1 VAAHAQ
7 AQGMTGS
14 RKAAIFLAALGEEAA
29 SLVLRQLTERDV
41 EALSGELA
49 GLESVEPEVAH
60 GVLLEIAAAGEK
72 TPAITGGSAYV
83 RQILRRTFNEE
94 QCQKIFE
101 RIPAMT
107 QKTSASLEGLRSA
120 DPQLLATV
128 LQDEH
133 PQAIALILAQFE
145 SAQASAILAK
155 LPRETASDVLSRVAQ
170 LKQFS
175 PESAQAVSEV
185 LQSKLPSQG
194 DRPRQTYAGLKSA
207 ADILNRMTAINSAPL
222 LEVLDKDHPTVA
234 IGIRNLMFTFEDLLT
249 VPETSIREWLTAI
262 DKKTLALALKG
273 ASEEVRNYILKGM
286 SSRAGQMLKEDIEA
300 LGPVRGKEIAKAQ
313 EEAIVV
319 ARQLESEGRLVL
331 RPDGDDEYVV

>member
-1 VAAHAQ
+1 MAAHAQ
-7 AQGMTGS
+7 AMTGS

-29 SLVLRQLTERDV
+29 SLVLRHLNEHDI
-41 EALSGELA
+41 EALSSELA
-49 GLESVEPEVAH
+49 SLDSVEPEIAH
-60 GVLLEIAAAGEK
+60 GVLLEIATASEK
-72 TPAITGGSAYV
+72 TPPITAGTGYV
-83 RQILRRTFNEE
+83 RQVLRRTFSEE
-94 QCQKIFE
+94 QSQKILE

-107 QKTSASLEGLRSA
+107 RKTSASLEGLRAA

-128 LQDEH
+128 LQGEH

-145 SAQASAILAK
+145 STQASAILAK
-155 LPRETASDVLSRVAQ
+155 LSQETASDVLSRVAQ

-185 LQSKLPSQG
+185 LQSKLPSLG
-194 DRPRQTYAGLKSA
+194 DRPRQNYSGLKSA
-207 ADILNRMTAINSAPL
+207 ADILNRMTANNAAPL
-222 LEVLDKDHPTVA
+222 LQVLDKDHPTVA
-234 IGIRNLMFTFEDLLT
+234 IGIRNLMFTFEDLLS
-249 VPETSIREWLTAI
+249 VPDTSIREWLTAI

-313 EEAIVV
+313 EEAIAV

>member
-1 VAAHAQ
+1 MAAHAQ
-7 AQGMTGS
+7 SMTGP

-29 SLVLRQLTERDV
+29 SLVLRHLNEREI

-49 GLESVEPEVAH
+49 GLDSIEPEIAH
-60 GVLLEIAAAGEK
+60 GVLLEVAAAGDK
-72 TPAITGGSAYV
+72 TPPITAGTAYV
-83 RQILRRTFNEE
+83 RQVLRRTFNEE
-94 QCQKIFE
+94 QCQKILE

-107 QKTSASLEGLRSA
+107 RQNSASLESLRST
-120 DPQLLATV
+120 DPQLLSAV
-128 LQDEH
+128 LQEEH
-133 PQAIALILAQFE
+133 PQAIALILAQLD

-155 LPRETASDVLSRVAQ
+155 LPQETASDVLSRVAQ

-185 LQSKLPSQG
+185 LQSKLPSMG
-194 DRPRQTYAGLKSA
+194 DRPRQNYAGLKSA
-207 ADILNRMTAINSAPL
+207 ADILNRMTANNAAPL

-234 IGIRNLMFTFEDLLT
+234 IGIRNLMFTFEDLIS
-249 VPETSIREWLTAI
+249 VPETSLREWLTAI
-262 DKKTLALALKG
+262 DKKTLALSLKG
-273 ASEEVRNYILKGM
+273 ASEEVRNYIMKGM

-313 EEAIVV
+313 EEAIAV

-331 RPDGDDEYVV
+331 RPEGDDEYVV